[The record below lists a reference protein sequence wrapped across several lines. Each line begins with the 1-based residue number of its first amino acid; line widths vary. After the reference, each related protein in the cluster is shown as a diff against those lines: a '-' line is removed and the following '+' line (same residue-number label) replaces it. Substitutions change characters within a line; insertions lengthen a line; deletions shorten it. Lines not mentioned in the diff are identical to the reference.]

1 MYFLESFGTWFFKC
15 KKIPG
20 VYAKEQEEFIMKRE
34 YVYAGTSVVCFGT
47 VATVSKLLMNQLD
60 AVYVLAFS
68 FLAATLFLGI
78 WNWKKGY
85 LKDLRGV
92 TIQTLIRM
100 IVIGSLGVFFYNYF
114 LLLGTNLL
122 EAQTAFV
129 INELWPAL
137 IIIFSCWILGEK
149 MNLGKAAAVFFSFL
163 GILVVTTDGRLT
175 DFSFGDPKGILYAL
189 LAAICYG
196 LYCTL
201 NKRETY
207 DKNLSVMISYGAGTV
222 IAFVVIIL
230 QGKMAVPTGTQT
242 VGMLWNGI
250 ICNALPYLTWALAL
264 DIGNTAVIAN
274 LAYLTPF
281 VSLLFTHFVLGEK
294 ITVFSVLGLLL
305 IVFGIVIQ
313 MLVHRLQNN

>member
-1 MYFLESFGTWFFKC
+1 M
-15 KKIPG
+15 KK
-20 VYAKEQEEFIMKRE
+20 E
-34 YVYAGTSVVCFGT
+34 YVYAGTSVLCFGT
-47 VATVSKLLMNQLD
+47 VATASKLLMNQLD

-78 WNWKKGY
+78 YNWKKGY
-85 LKDLRGV
+85 LQELRKLSGKTV
-92 TIQTLIRM
+92 IHM
-100 IVIGSLGVFFYNYF
+100 IVVGSLGVFFYNYF
-114 LLLGTNLL
+114 LLLGTDLL

-149 MNLGKAAAVFFSFL
+149 MNIGKAAAVFFSFL
-163 GILVVTTDGRLT
+163 GILVVTTDGKLT
-175 DFSFGDPKGILYAL
+175 DFSFGNPKGILFAL

-207 DKNLSVMISYGAGTV
+207 DKNLGVMVSYAAGTV
-222 IAFVVIIL
+222 TAFAVVIM
-230 QGKMAVPTGTQT
+230 QGKLMIPTGVQMT
-242 VGMLWNGI
+242 GMLWNGI

-264 DIGNTAVIAN
+264 DLGNTAVIAN

-281 VSLLFTHFVLGEK
+281 VSLLFTHFILGEK

-313 MLVHRLQNN
+313 MLVNRKMGNKKMPNKEINAV

>member
-1 MYFLESFGTWFFKC
+1 M
-15 KKIPG
+15 KK
-20 VYAKEQEEFIMKRE
+20 E
-34 YVYAGTSVVCFGT
+34 YVYAGTSVLCFGT
-47 VATVSKLLMNQLD
+47 VATASKLLMNQLD

-68 FLAATLFLGI
+68 FLAATVFLGLY
-78 WNWKKGY
+78 NWKKGY
-85 LKDLRGV
+85 LQELRKLSGKTV
-92 TIQTLIRM
+92 IRM
-100 IVIGSLGVFFYNYF
+100 VVIGSLGVFFYNYF
-114 LLLGTNLL
+114 LLLGTDLL

-149 MNLGKAAAVFFSFL
+149 MNLGKAAAVVFSFL
-163 GILVVTTDGRLT
+163 GILVVTTDGKLT
-175 DFSFGDPKGILYAL
+175 DFSFGDPKGILFAL

-207 DKNLSVMISYGAGTV
+207 DKNLSVMISYGAGT
-222 IAFVVIIL
+222 IMAFVLIII
-230 QGKMAVPTGTQT
+230 QGKLSFPTGAQT
-242 VGMLWNGI
+242 AGMLWNGI

-281 VSLLFTHFVLGEK
+281 VSLLCTHFVLGEK
-294 ITVFSVLGLLL
+294 VTIFSVLGLVL
-305 IVFGIVIQ
+305 IVLGIVLQ
-313 MLVHRLQNN
+313 MLVNRKMEESA